1 MTDEQ
6 EHELK
11 LFLWRDS
18 TSEHTMTS
26 WVPEHI
32 DSHTNTPVGGQH
44 SNVFKQIYSI
54 TLREDFRNCIT
65 DPELRSE
72 LGDLLYKLDLSLPP
86 PSRQLIEIGKF
97 ITKADEA
104 LQSDMTEVSSI
115 QASPESDEITPRYV
129 NSLLALKLHLKW
141 LSRCFGDHP
150 GISVSIR

>member
-18 TSEHTMTS
+18 TSEHIMTS
-26 WVPEHI
+26 WVPEH
-32 DSHTNTPVGGQH
+32 TNTPIGGQH
-44 SNVFKQIYSI
+44 SNVFKQIYSF

-65 DPELRSE
+65 DSELRNE
-72 LGDLLYKLDLSLPP
+72 LGDLLYKLDLALPP
-86 PSRQLIEIGKF
+86 PSRQLIEIDKF
-97 ITKADEA
+97 ITKADEV
-104 LQSDMTEVSSI
+104 LRSNMTEVSLI
-115 QASPESDEITPRYV
+115 QAPPESDEIAPRYV